1 MTKEQKANRP
11 EFSFFFYKRKS
22 GRTVSGSL
30 LFAICLLGLFV
41 GTSWAQI
48 KIRNKPRIV
57 PGEIIIKF
65 RAGVSEDA
73 KQESLRRA
81 GLRVVRQSETLGF
94 LRCKT
99 NAVTVQDV
107 TGTVRACKIDPNVEY
122 VEPNYYLYAIET
134 LPEGEPLSV
143 KQGTPRIPNDPRFSE
158 QWNMNNGNDADIDGP
173 EAWGT
178 QTGSD
183 GVLVAIIDTGI
194 DYDHDDLKDQIWKN
208 PGESGGGKESNG
220 IDDDNNGYKDDY
232 RGWNFASGSN
242 NPYDDNQHG
251 THCAGIVGAVGN
263 NSKGIAGVNWRVK
276 LMALKFLGQDGSGTS
291 DDAAE
296 AIIYAA
302 KMGAKV
308 LSNSWGGG
316 ENSRTLQDAIQF
328 ASDRGALFIAAA
340 GNESS
345 NTDNIANY
353 PSNYD
358 VPNVVSV
365 ASSDR
370 NDALSSFSNYGRY
383 TVDLAAPGSSILSAQ
398 PVNRYQLLSGTSMAT
413 PHVAGVAALIW
424 AQYPSLNMKQVLVRL
439 LGSTDRKNAF
449 VGRMTT
455 GGRLN
460 AANAFSTSPVIALTT
475 DLPYT
480 DNTTGPYNVNTSV
493 VDDGAV
499 TNVKLVYSVNSATSD
514 SVNMTSAGND
524 SYAAGIPGKPLNTT
538 ISYLIVATDNAGNR
552 TAGPTYTFKVTTEQ
566 PPGEGCCGQSAMSF
580 KGVDPSTRWAVEIPT
595 NLAFFLL
602 PLILLRR
609 RKK

>member
-1 MTKEQKANRP
+1 MMKEQKTKGRWQMANR
-11 EFSFFFYKRKS
+11 RAQI
-22 GRTVSGSL
+22 
-30 LFAICLLGLFV
+30 AICLLIISLFCV
-41 GTSWAQI
+41 VDGWAQI

-57 PGEIIIKF
+57 PGEIIVKY
-65 RAGVSEDA
+65 RAGVD
-73 KQESLRRA
+73 ESAIQSGLQRHGFSIIRRSA
-81 GLRVVRQSETLGF
+81 ALGY
-94 LRCKT
+94 LRCRTTAMTAQAIT
-99 NAVTVQDV
+99 NIAQ
-107 TGTVRACKIDPNVEY
+107 ACKRADSNIEY
-122 VEPNYYLYAIET
+122 AEPNYYLYAVENI
-134 LPEGEPLSV
+134 PESEPFTV
-143 KQGTPRIPNDPRFSE
+143 RQAPPRTPNDPRFGE
-158 QWNMNNGNDADIDGP
+158 QWNMNNSNDADIDGP

-183 GVLVAIIDTGI
+183 NVLVAIIDTGI
-194 DYDHDDLKDQIWKN
+194 DYDHEDLKDQMWRN
-208 PGESGGGKESNG
+208 PGESGGGKENNG
-220 IDDDNNGYKDDY
+220 VDDDNNGYKDDY
-232 RGWNFASGSN
+232 RGWNFVSNNN

-263 NSKGIAGVNWRVK
+263 NGKGVAGVNWKVK
-276 LMALKFLGQDGSGTS
+276 IMPLKFLGSDGSGTT

-302 KMGAKV
+302 NMGAKV

-316 ENSRTLQDAIQF
+316 DNSSTLRDAIQF

-345 NTDNIANY
+345 NTDNTPNY

-358 VPNVVSV
+358 MLNVVSV

-383 TVDLAAPGSSILSAQ
+383 SVDLAAPGSSILSVQ
-398 PVNRYQLLSGTSMAT
+398 PLNRYQLLSGTSMAT

-424 AQYPSLNMKQVLVRL
+424 AQNPGLNMKQVLVRL
-439 LGSTDRKNAF
+439 LGSTDRKSAF
-449 VGRMTT
+449 VGRMAT

-460 AANAFSTSPVIALTT
+460 AANAFSTNPVIALTT

-480 DNTTGPYNVNTSV
+480 NNESGPYNVSTSV

-499 TNVKLVYSVNSATSD
+499 TSVKLVYSVNSATSD
-514 SVNMTSAGND
+514 SLNMASTGND
-524 SYAAGIPGKPLNTT
+524 SYSAGIPGKPLNTT
-538 ISYLIVATDNAGNR
+538 ISYLIVATDNDGNR

-566 PPGEGCCGQSAMSF
+566 PPSEGCCGQNAMSF
-580 KGVDPSTRWAVEIPT
+580 NGLNPSTRWAVEIPA

-602 PLILLRR
+602 PLALLRR